1 MSPFSL
7 SLLEEVQIKVLCCIC
22 DATNLSAGSNR
33 LRTGQSWEQIRIS
46 ILWDQLERAGR
57 SHAGTK
63 SLCALYEKF
72 ISELIPKAQEEQEA
86 GNGKKPIDL
95 VEKEVD
101 MVNLLGN
108 QGL

>member
-7 SLLEEVQIKVLCCIC
+7 SLLEEVQIKVLYCIC

-33 LRTGQSWEQIRIS
+33 LRSGQSWEQICIS
-46 ILWDQLERAGR
+46 ILWDQLAAR
-57 SHAGTK
+57 SHAGTER
-63 SLCALYEKF
+63 LCALYEQF
-72 ISELIPKAQEEQEA
+72 ISELIPKARGEQEA
-86 GNGKKPIDL
+86 GNGKKPVGL

-101 MVNLLGN
+101 VVNLLGN